1 MNEKTTDKYLEL
13 LINIAKLCVSSSDKN
28 KIIEDLENQVNSL
41 VNDDK
46 DKEELHKSLNEIKLK
61 YNEKNEK

>member
-1 MNEKTTDKYLEL
+1 MNEETTDKYLEL

-41 VNDDK
+41 INDE
-46 DKEELHKSLNEIKLK
+46 DKEELHKSLNELKLK
-61 YNEKNEK
+61 YNEKNDEN